1 MMRIGEKSLSLT
13 NPRYAN
19 FPCMAEYDRM
29 PAGKYLSFAFQNG
42 PSSYQSK
49 IVVTDRSGFRNSS
62 YFDSFINSESSE
74 FDGGVNLIFGGSTVF
89 GVGSSDDG
97 QTIPSYLH
105 RMTGEPW
112 INFGMRGAVSL
123 QEYMH
128 VILNIAKYR
137 KINSIVFFSGVNDA
151 YVNFMNESDKG
162 IDHRFEEG
170 SSSLIYYSPY
180 RQILARTLG
189 RITGVDPASIVDLP

>member
-1 MMRIGEKSLSLT
+1 
-13 NPRYAN
+13 
-19 FPCMAEYDRM
+19 MAEYDRM